1 MPYFIPALNTL
12 SPSIVLIN
20 VSYFLSPRSP
30 RLHSST
36 HPHLL
41 FHCCSKWKSAYLP
54 CSLVPPFVPP
64 HPHSTVGPIPWA
76 FNYCSSIL
84 LQIASCFLILPIS
97 LPTQLLNFFS
107 SLFSQPLKD
116 FWESSIKMLSNNSS
130 ISAVSEL
137 TSMDCCFVCP
147 GLDIP
152 SWLPWESL

>member
-1 MPYFIPALNTL
+1 MPYFIPPLNTL

-41 FHCCSKWKSAYLP
+41 FHCCSKWKIAYLP

-97 LPTQLLNFFS
+97 LPTQVLNFFLVS
-107 SLFSQPLKD
+107 FPNFSRTFEKAASKCCQTIPASLRS
-116 FWESSIKMLSNNSS
+116 LS
-130 ISAVSEL
+130 
-137 TSMDCCFVCP
+137 
-147 GLDIP
+147 
-152 SWLPWESL
+152 